1 MPESAEGTPFQYL
14 YGAILLAIVAVL
26 VLASLTYGGG
36 LGWVKALV
44 GILLLGLSGWLLRR
58 WARARPRQRR

>member
-26 VLASLTYGGG
+26 VLASLAYGGG

-44 GILLLGLSGWLLRR
+44 GILLLGLSGGLLRR

>member
-26 VLASLTYGGG
+26 VLASLAYGGG
-36 LGWVKALV
+36 LGWVKSLV
-44 GILLLGLSGWLLRR
+44 GFVLLGLSGWLIRR

>member
-26 VLASLTYGGG
+26 VLASLAYGGR
-36 LGWVKALV
+36 LGWVKVLI
-44 GILLLGLSGWLLRR
+44 GIVLLGVSGWLLGR
-58 WARARPRQRR
+58 WARARRGRRR

>member
-26 VLASLTYGGG
+26 VLASLAYGGG